1 VLQSEKMMKNI
12 NPNYTTVVPA
22 RCNDAREHGAT
33 QNEIPVLYDH
43 VYFQLHILK
52 ISLEAEVALLP

>member
-1 VLQSEKMMKNI
+1 MMKNI

-22 RCNDAREHGAT
+22 RYNDAREHGAT
-33 QNEIPVLYDH
+33 QNEIPVLYDL

-52 ISLEAEVALLP
+52 ISLEAKVALLP